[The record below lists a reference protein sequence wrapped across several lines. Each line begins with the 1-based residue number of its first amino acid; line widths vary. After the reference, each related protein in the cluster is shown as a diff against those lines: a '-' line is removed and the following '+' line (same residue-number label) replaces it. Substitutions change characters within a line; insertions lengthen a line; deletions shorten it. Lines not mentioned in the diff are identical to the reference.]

1 MSNYRIR
8 DLKIYLLTSRDNLL
22 YVIKVTKVL
31 IIVIDFNKK
40 REKLIEQKQS
50 SNRRKLINKKIKS
63 WSKIISKNIYKRSKL
78 EFCLSITFV

>member
-1 MSNYRIR
+1 
-8 DLKIYLLTSRDNLL
+8 LLTSRDNLL

-50 SNRRKLINKKIKS
+50 SNRRKLINKKIKVNR
-63 WSKIISKNIYKRSKL
+63 KLLARIYIK
-78 EFCLSITFV
+78 EGN